1 MNGKETMLVKN
12 LLGQKNFN
20 AVNEFSQIVQPEKGN
35 IIITEYAGMDVR
47 CYKDNG
53 ETKILYPKNATVV
66 QEGHVAQAIANGSI
80 FDDAEDVDNNATM
93 IERTS
98 LPYDAMINSGKI
110 PPKCLKPMI
119 AIVIGRMDD
128 NGSCAVSD
136 ADRTN
141 GVNFIK
147 DLVDT
152 KKEDNNNN
160 INDVVN
166 NYLDHD
172 SEKPYTRDMGKS
184 ITELDK
190 ELDDV
195 ADTEPEDVIS
205 DEDTVDSYDD
215 IDIEAI
221 EKGSDKDGDDNSD
234 DNEGDEE
241 TVEECGDGCC
251 SRPKPITEDGEEA
264 TADTTTPD
272 TTTAAATSGVADTT
286 TDTTNTTD
294 TTIDTSD
301 ISDTIDT
308 ANTTSDVGTTETV
321 QEEDAPTENTDAH
334 GNINATPIPLS
345 ANTKAIINQRKLH
358 QEGFLTK
365 KPKKLK
371 PIPRDIIAYITCE
384 MNDIHSAND
393 QAMLAGYT
401 CSKIELVDFYITA
414 LDTQDARYIVPH
426 NRQYLIYMKNELER
440 LLAQILRIR
449 PINRTDQIW
458 RVNYPSM

>member
-1 MNGKETMLVKN
+1 MNGKEVLLVKS
-12 LLGQKNFN
+12 LLEQKKFDV
-20 AVNEFSQIVQPEKGN
+20 VNEYLHISQPDRGDI
-35 IIITEYAGMDVR
+35 
-47 CYKDNG
+47 
-53 ETKILYPKNATVV
+53 KILYPKNATVV

-98 LPYDAMINSGKI
+98 LPYDAMINSGKV

-152 KKEDNNNN
+152 KKEDNDNN

-221 EKGSDKDGDDNSD
+221 EKGSDKDGDDDSDNNESDNNDD
-234 DNEGDEE
+234 DNEDDEE

-251 SRPKPITEDGEEA
+251 CRPKPITEDGEEA

-272 TTTAAATSGVADTT
+272 TATSGVAD
-286 TDTTNTTD
+286 DTATTD

-301 ISDTIDT
+301 ISDTTDT
-308 ANTTSDVGTTETV
+308 SSDAGTTETV

-334 GNINATPIPLS
+334 GNINVAPIPLS

-426 NRQYLIYMKNELER
+426 NRQYLMYMKNELER

-449 PINRTDQIW
+449 PINRADQIW

>member
-98 LPYDAMINSGKI
+98 LPYDAMINSGKE

-119 AIVIGRMDD
+119 AIIIGRMDD

-152 KKEDNNNN
+152 KKEDNDNN

-195 ADTEPEDVIS
+195 VATEPEDVIS

-221 EKGSDKDGDDNSD
+221 EKGSDKDGDNNSDDNESDNNDD

-241 TVEECGDGCC
+241 TVEECGDGCGSC
-251 SRPKPITEDGEEA
+251 NQPKTVTEDGEESIDNTVDA
-264 TADTTTPD
+264 AVASSGVTDDNIADDTNDTT
-272 TTTAAATSGVADTT
+272 G
-286 TDTTNTTD
+286 
-294 TTIDTSD
+294 
-301 ISDTIDT
+301 
-308 ANTTSDVGTTETV
+308 GTETI
-321 QEEDAPTENTDAH
+321 QEEDNAVKNANVTTPPTEGTDAH
-334 GNINATPIPLS
+334 GNINTAPAPMS
-345 ANTKAIINQRKLH
+345 AETKAIVNQRKLH

-426 NRQYLIYMKNELER
+426 NRQYLGYMKNELER
-440 LLAQILRIR
+440 LLTQILRIR
-449 PINRTDQIW
+449 PINRADQIW
-458 RVNYPSM
+458 RVNYPTM

>member
-1 MNGKETMLVKN
+1 MNGKEVLLVKS
-12 LLGQKNFN
+12 LLEQKKFN
-20 AVNEFSQIVQPEKGN
+20 AVNEYLHISQPDKGDIV
-35 IIITEYAGMDVR
+35 ITEYAGMDVR

-98 LPYDAMINSGKI
+98 LPYDAMINSGKE

-119 AIVIGRMDD
+119 AIIIGRMDD

-141 GVNFIK
+141 GINFIK

-152 KKEDNNNN
+152 KKEDNDNN

-195 ADTEPEDVIS
+195 ANTEPENVIS
-205 DEDTVDSYDD
+205 DEDTIDSYDD

-221 EKGSDKDGDDNSD
+221 EKGSDKDGDDDSDNNESDNNDD

-241 TVEECGDGCC
+241 PVEECGDGCGSC
-251 SRPKPITEDGEEA
+251 NQPKTVTEDGEESIDNTVDNA
-264 TADTTTPD
+264 VASSGVTDDNIADDTNDTTD
-272 TTTAAATSGVADTT
+272 G
-286 TDTTNTTD
+286 
-294 TTIDTSD
+294 
-301 ISDTIDT
+301 
-308 ANTTSDVGTTETV
+308 TETI
-321 QEEDAPTENTDAH
+321 QEEDAA
-334 GNINATPIPLS
+334 ATQAAAAKNLNPDERPGAPKIDPHV
-345 ANTKAIINQRKLH
+345 N

-426 NRQYLIYMKNELER
+426 NRQYLGYMKNELER

-449 PINRTDQIW
+449 PINRADQIW
-458 RVNYPSM
+458 RVNYPTM

>member
-1 MNGKETMLVKN
+1 MNGKEVSLVKS
-12 LLGQKNFN
+12 LLEQKKFDV
-20 AVNEFSQIVQPEKGN
+20 VNEYLHISQPDRGDIV
-35 IIITEYAGMDVR
+35 ITEYAGMDVR

-53 ETKILYPKNATVV
+53 ETKILYPKNVTVV

-98 LPYDAMINSGKI
+98 LPYDAMINSGKV

-119 AIVIGRMDD
+119 AIIIGRMDD

-152 KKEDNNNN
+152 KKEGNDNN

-172 SEKPYTRDMGKS
+172 PEKPYTRDMGKS

-221 EKGSDKDGDDNSD
+221 EKGSDKDGDDDSD
-234 DNEGDEE
+234 NNESDNNDNDNEDDEE
-241 TVEECGDGCC
+241 TVEECGDGCGSC
-251 SRPKPITEDGEEA
+251 NQPKPVTEDGEESIDN
-264 TADTTTPD
+264 TTVDTTVDSSSSVTD
-272 TTTAAATSGVADTT
+272 DNIAD
-286 TDTTNTTD
+286 
-294 TTIDTSD
+294 DTSD
-301 ISDTIDT
+301 TIG
-308 ANTTSDVGTTETV
+308 STTETI
-321 QEEDAPTENTDAH
+321 QEEDNAMKNANAATPPTEGTDAH
-334 GNINATPIPLS
+334 GNINNAPIPLS

-426 NRQYLIYMKNELER
+426 NRQYLGYMKNELER

-449 PINRTDQIW
+449 PINRADQIW